1 MASGALKVLLVEDNE
16 LNRDMLSRR
25 LQRRGYEVV
34 LALDGIEGVA
44 AAGRESPD
52 VVLMDLDLPR
62 LSGLDATRRL
72 RDDPAT
78 AGLKIIA
85 LTAHAMSEDRMRALD
100 AGCDAF
106 QSKPIDFAALVA
118 TIEAVVERGDDGT
131 I

>member
-1 MASGALKVLLVEDNE
+1 MTSDALRILLVEDNE

-25 LQRRGYEVV
+25 LQRRGYQVT
-34 LALDGIEGVA
+34 LALDGVDGVEA
-44 AAGRESPD
+44 ATRERPD

-78 AGLKIIA
+78 AGLRIIA
-85 LTAHAMSEDRMRALD
+85 LTAHAMSDDRLRALD

-106 QSKPIDFAALVA
+106 HSKPIDFAALVQ
-118 TIEAVVERGDDGT
+118 TIEALAERC
-131 I
+131 

>member
-1 MASGALKVLLVEDNE
+1 MTAAVLKILLVEDNE

-25 LQRRGYEVV
+25 LQRRGYHVV
-34 LALDGIEGVA
+34 VALDGVEGLE
-44 AAGRESPD
+44 AAGRERPD

-78 AGLKIIA
+78 LGLKIIA

-118 TIEAVVERGDDGT
+118 TIEAVVQRGDGA
-131 I
+131 

>member
-1 MASGALKVLLVEDNE
+1 MTAGALRILLVEDNE

-25 LQRRGYEVV
+25 LQRRGYAVTV
-34 LALDGIEGVA
+34 ALDGIEGVE
-44 AAGRESPD
+44 AAGREHPD

-72 RDDPAT
+72 RGDPAT

-85 LTAHAMSEDRMRALD
+85 LTAHAMSDDRMRALD

-118 TIEAVVERGDDGT
+118 TIEAVAGGG
-131 I
+131 

>member
-1 MASGALKVLLVEDNE
+1 MTAGALRILLVEDNE

-25 LQRRGYEVV
+25 LQRRGYAVTV
-34 LALDGIEGVA
+34 ALDGIEGVA
-44 AAGRESPD
+44 AAGRERPD

-72 RDDPAT
+72 RGDPAT

-85 LTAHAMSEDRMRALD
+85 LTAHAMSDDRMRALD

-118 TIEAVVERGDDGT
+118 TIEAVAGGG
-131 I
+131 